1 MPLSVDLSS
10 VDRNRND
17 AWGAPA
23 ERFQRHEELKESMR
37 VIADIDGM
45 CCVLLAKGHVD
56 GEQHLVA
63 LPLWCYISCHLL
75 VPPIQGLMG

>member
-1 MPLSVDLSS
+1 MVLSS

-17 AWGAPA
+17 ARGAPA

-45 CCVLLAKGHVD
+45 RCVLLAKGHV
-56 GEQHLVA
+56 QHL
-63 LPLWCYISCHLL
+63 YIRA
-75 VPPIQGLMG
+75 